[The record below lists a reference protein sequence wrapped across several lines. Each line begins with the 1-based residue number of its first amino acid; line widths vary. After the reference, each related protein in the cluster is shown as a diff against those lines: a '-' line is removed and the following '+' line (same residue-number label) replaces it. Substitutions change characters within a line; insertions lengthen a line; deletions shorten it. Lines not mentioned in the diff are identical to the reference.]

1 MKFLQYSFCKVLD
14 TLTGGGEVF
23 TGVDVATVHFQI
35 VYNNCG
41 EVLEDLLL
49 CAICSACG
57 CMNQ

>member
-1 MKFLQYSFCKVLD
+1 MQFFCKVLD

-23 TGVDVATVHFQI
+23 TTVNVATVLFQI
-35 VYNNCG
+35 ERDNCG

-57 CMNQ
+57 CVNQ

>member
-23 TGVDVATVHFQI
+23 TTVNVATVHFQI
-35 VYNNCG
+35 VRDNCG

-57 CMNQ
+57 CVNQ